1 MGKSKCSS
9 LNYKI
14 IIDITK
20 NVQYDRNIQY
30 TTCVLKYYKKDF
42 DIMKKLLKT
51 VAMLLVFAMLLAFA
65 ACTPE
70 ANDPTLPQSST
81 PAQNNNTYADI
92 AGEYLLDGSNLGM
105 PMKWYIKVTA
115 DGKFVIA
122 TTRDYSTTKGEGT
135 VGSKDGTYMFVYSD
149 STADAPKTATFT
161 MEGKN
166 MVFSTNIPIGA
177 ASLSPNA
184 DEGAYPTAKIIAC
197 EDIQGTYLGEYV
209 KESAMA
215 GSVTYS
221 YELVLSNGMEYTFS
235 SSFAMMGNVYTRV
248 ENGSFAV
255 DGSKISFTALTVDGE
270 AVEAPAAV
278 DGTIADK
285 TIKAAFKLSMMAS
298 EAQEIEAR
306 LGVYAEQ
313 AGTYV
318 GLYAKQM
325 GPMTLSYL
333 TKLELDAFGGY
344 KFSTAD
350 TSDPETVDYT
360 EEGTY
365 TVAGDKFTFQSSAE
379 GAAAV
384 EGTLS
389 NYVMQTKFPI
399 SQMVPNAVDLSLY
412 ADEVS
417 GMFSATA
424 ATEAGQNYTASLE
437 LLGNA
442 FVLTVTAEG
451 ADTPAY
457 VAMGTFE
464 IQKAMLCSVVMTT
477 TTLTA
482 GGAAVAEIPAELATV
497 SAPVAESGIN
507 AELLFD
513 LDDAAVLGFQLT
525 KIA

>member
-1 MGKSKCSS
+1 
-9 LNYKI
+9 
-14 IIDITK
+14 
-20 NVQYDRNIQY
+20 
-30 TTCVLKYYKKDF
+30 
-42 DIMKKLLKT
+42 MKTMLRMM
-51 VAMLLVFAMLLAFA
+51 AMLLVFAMLFAFA
-65 ACTPE
+65 ACAPKTNDNPSTTTGPD
-70 ANDPTLPQSST
+70 ADPTEPE
-81 PAQNNNTYADI
+81 NNNDACAAI

-122 TTRDYSTTKGEGT
+122 TARDYAAVKGEGT

-149 STADAPKTATFT
+149 STSETPKPATFT

-166 MVFSTNIPIGA
+166 MVFSTSIPIGA
-177 ASLSPNA
+177 ASLSPNM
-184 DEGAYPTAKIIAC
+184 DEGKYPTAKIIAC

-215 GSVTYS
+215 GTVAYS
-221 YELVLSNGMEYTFS
+221 FELTLGNGMEYTFS
-235 SSFAMMGNVYTRV
+235 SSFSMMGSSFTRT
-248 ENGSFAV
+248 ETGSFAV
-255 DGSKISFTALTVDGE
+255 DGSKISFTAMSVDGE

-285 TIKAAFKLSMMAS
+285 TIKAPFKLSMMAS

-313 AGTYV
+313 AGVYSGV
-318 GLYAKQM
+318 YEKQM

-344 KFSTAD
+344 KFSTASASEPD
-350 TSDPETVDYT
+350 SVDYT

-384 EGTLS
+384 EGTLA
-389 NYVMQTKFPI
+389 NYVMSVKFPI

-412 ADEVS
+412 AKEVS
-417 GMFSATA
+417 GSFSATA
-424 ATEAGQNYTASLE
+424 TSEAEKTYTATLNM
-437 LLGNA
+437 LGNA
-442 FVLTVTAEG
+442 FTLTVTEDG
-451 ADTPAY
+451 AAAPAY
-457 VAMGTFE
+457 VAKGTFE
-464 IQKAMLCSVVMTT
+464 IQKAMLCSLVMTT
-477 TTLTA
+477 TELTA
-482 GGAAVAEIPAELATV
+482 GGAAVAEIPAELATI

-513 LDDAAVLGFQLT
+513 LDDTAVLGFQLV
-525 KIA
+525 KA